1 MRNWLRRTSRTLA
14 KEDGMASTP
23 ILAFFSVLLVLLGLQ
38 LGTWY
43 LGNDAANVATQ
54 AAYTVARAYESD
66 SAAGIASANQLLDG
80 TGFLT
85 GTNVTINRTV
95 DTVTVT
101 VTGQPVSLIPG
112 LTLPA
117 IERTLTGPIERWVP
131 AP

>member
-1 MRNWLRRTSRTLA
+1 MRNWLRRTSRTLKKA
-14 KEDGMASTP
+14 RTGVDAIPSS
-23 ILAFFSVLLVLLGLQ
+23 LDSVLLVLLGLQ